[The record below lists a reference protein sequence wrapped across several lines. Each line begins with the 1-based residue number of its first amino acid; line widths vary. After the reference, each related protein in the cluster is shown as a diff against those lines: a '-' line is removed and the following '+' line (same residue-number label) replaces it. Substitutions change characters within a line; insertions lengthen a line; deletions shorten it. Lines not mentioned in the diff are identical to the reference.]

1 MRSWQPRR
9 PSLEIERRLFGA
21 EGHEAAVAGGR
32 HRIHLPWWQTFGI
45 SAAACAV
52 LLFTLLNVAQF
63 TATHASPRGTLLS
76 LSNHSCA
83 VSLAM
88 ASAPRNTWTAPIL
101 GWTNEGST
109 GLSIR
114 SFDLL
119 NTNRLLH

>member
-1 MRSWQPRR
+1 MRSWQPRQ
-9 PSLEIERRLFGA
+9 PSSRIERQLFGVEPPA
-21 EGHEAAVAGGR
+21 TAVEER
-32 HRIHLPWWQTFGI
+32 HRLQLPWWQTFGAT
-45 SAAACAV
+45 AAACAV
-52 LLFTLLNVAQF
+52 LVFTLLNVAEL
-63 TATHASPRGTLLS
+63 TANHASPGSAILS

-101 GWTNEGST
+101 HWTNEGAT
-109 GLSIR
+109 GLTTR

>member
-9 PSLEIERRLFGA
+9 PSSEIEQRLFGT
-21 EGHEAAVAGGR
+21 EGQTAPVESR

>member
-1 MRSWQPRR
+1 MQSWQPRR

-21 EGHEAAVAGGR
+21 NGHAPAVEGR

-52 LLFTLLNVAQF
+52 LLFTLLNLAQF

-101 GWTNEGST
+101 GWTNEGAT

>member
-9 PSLEIERRLFGA
+9 PSSRIEQQLFGI
-21 EGHEAAVAGGR
+21 AAPAARVEVR
-32 HRIHLPWWQTFGI
+32 HRIHMPWWQTLGAT
-45 SAAACAV
+45 AAGCAALV
-52 LLFTLLNVAQF
+52 FTLLNVAQF

-83 VSLAM
+83 VSFAV

-101 GWTNEGST
+101 HWTNEGAT
-109 GLSIR
+109 GLTTR

>member
-1 MRSWQPRR
+1 MRSWQPRQ
-9 PSLEIERRLFGA
+9 PSLEIERRLFETA
-21 EGHEAAVAGGR
+21 GHGGPVEGR

-52 LLFTLLNVAQF
+52 LLFTLLNLAQF

-101 GWTNEGST
+101 GWTNEGAT

>member
-9 PSLEIERRLFGA
+9 PSSQIEQQLFG
-21 EGHEAAVAGGR
+21 VAGQVARVESR
-32 HRIHLPWWQTFGI
+32 HRIHLPWWQTLGATAVA
-45 SAAACAV
+45 SAV
-52 LLFTLLNVAQF
+52 LIFTLLNVAQF

-101 GWTNEGST
+101 HWTNEGST